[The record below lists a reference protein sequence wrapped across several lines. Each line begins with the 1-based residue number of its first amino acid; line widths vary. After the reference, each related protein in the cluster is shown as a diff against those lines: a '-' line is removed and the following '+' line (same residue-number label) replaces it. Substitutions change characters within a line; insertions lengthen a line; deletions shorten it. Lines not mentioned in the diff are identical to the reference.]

1 MDESG
6 NPRKF
11 IITDGVTADCTKAVE
26 LINKVKCKGVIGD
39 KGYDTD
45 SIIHH
50 CKGMNKKVV
59 IPPRKSRNNPREYD
73 KEVYKRRHLVE
84 NAFLKLKRWRGIA
97 TRYAKNSA
105 SFMACVFIR
114 LIAILCENFIDD
126 TV

>member
-73 KEVYKRRHLVE
+73 KEVYKRRYS
-84 NAFLKLKRWRGIA
+84 

-126 TV
+126 TI